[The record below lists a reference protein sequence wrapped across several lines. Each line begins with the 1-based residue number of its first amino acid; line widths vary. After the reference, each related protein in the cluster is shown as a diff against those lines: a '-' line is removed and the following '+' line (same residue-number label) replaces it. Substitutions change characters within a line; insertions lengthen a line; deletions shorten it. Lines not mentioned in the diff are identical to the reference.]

1 MHDAPDIHF
10 PSALDSIEVLGDRGL
25 RVVVRERTGLGASSG
40 DAFELVWEVV
50 VGFLVRG
57 DPFPLSGPNAT
68 LSEAG
73 TATAFLD
80 MIRSDSETH
89 PDYIDAMHGAP
100 SLRPADMRHWRI
112 STTEAMID
120 VAAPRAPT
128 VRRIARETDDIL

>member
-1 MHDAPDIHF
+1 MRDAPAIHF
-10 PSALDSIEVLGDRGL
+10 PSALDSIEVLSDRGL
-25 RVVVRERTGLGASSG
+25 RVVVRERAGLGAESD

-57 DPFPLSGPNAT
+57 DPFPLSGPEAT

-80 MIRSDSETH
+80 MIRSDSATD
-89 PDYIDAMHGAP
+89 PDYIDAMYGVL
-100 SLRPADMRHWRI
+100 SLRPGEMRHWRI

-120 VAAPRAPT
+120 VAATRAPMMQ
-128 VRRIARETDDIL
+128 RLAREAEEIR